1 MKTPFPP
8 QQRLIDLGVSSLKK
22 HKVFL
27 DSSVTGAGKTLMAV
41 ERCRAL
47 DMPGFVVCPLAVVPS
62 WRKAFE
68 EQGVPCAGIVGWEK
82 LRTGKTGF
90 GRWVTKHQFDWSLS
104 DCVVIFDE
112 VQKAKGRSSQNSKML
127 IGAKASQLPVLLC
140 SATSAKDPSEMYAIG
155 YALGLHQCKNFVT
168 WAQNHGCE
176 FDFWGSLQMTTSET
190 LARHHL
196 GKLNDAIYGS
206 GKGGRLTREDLVG
219 HFQECAINDDPV
231 DFGSELKSAYNEMAD
246 EISIIDGEI
255 KADMVKARAKARQ
268 KGEDPA
274 NAEVNALT
282 RLLRM
287 RQKVEALKV
296 PVIIDTLKEFRDEGF
311 SVAVF
316 VNFDA
321 TADAILARLEEPFS
335 VVRGGQ
341 KEQERAFAIENFQ
354 RNAHRVIVCNIS
366 AGGTG
371 VNLHDEDGGHP
382 RASIISPSFNEKEL
396 EQVLGRID
404 RAGSKTPSLQ
414 RILIAADT
422 IEERVMESV
431 RAKLR
436 NMNVLHDTEKL
447 RNKLLTDFVPSHTLN
462 TQLGLPMPQV
472 LEFTEENPT
481 GVMVEV
487 PEPVAKTRYFIH
499 PESNSLFTTDDGS
512 FPSDGL
518 VEELD
523 KEQYDKELA
532 AKTKALSP
540 APPVAEPAHA
550 EFGPSTLKYF
560 EIAPM
565 YRPRHDDTNE
575 AAEKGTRIHLACE
588 TGNLEALVDEER
600 LIAEQMLAA
609 VDMIRARH
617 KLPPD
622 VEDHKE
628 IRLYMRTP
636 SGIETFG
643 TCDRLFIHM
652 NEGVM
657 IDYKTGRN
665 AIDDPEINAQTQA
678 YVAGAFQKFPQLQTV
693 HFYFIVPVRD
703 EVLFATYTR
712 AQLPDLLLRIT
723 AIIAR
728 AKVATTCNPQPG
740 ICDFCARLHDATC
753 LHIERKALVLRNKY
767 LEEGFPIPEE
777 VHSSKV
783 TDGKTMGELLRL
795 SRLMKDWS
803 EAVAFR
809 AKQMAFEEGQEIDG
823 FTKMRVGGKTAV
835 LSTLGAFN
843 ALKDQMTP
851 EEFMSCC
858 TLDMGKAE
866 SYFSDKAGKGKK
878 AAAIEAMKDTLQDAG
893 LLVQGEGSYQLRVK
907 RK

>member
-8 QQRLIDLGVSSLKK
+8 QQRLIDIGVESLKK
-22 HKVFL
+22 NKVFL

-47 DMPGFVVCPLAVVPS
+47 GLAGFVVCPLAVVPS

-68 EQGVPCAGIVGWEK
+68 EQGVSCAGIVGWEK

-90 GRWVTKHQFDWSLS
+90 GRWVSKTQFDWKLS
-104 DCVVIFDE
+104 GCVVIFDE
-112 VQKAKGRSSQNSKML
+112 VQKAKGRTSQNSKML
-127 IGAKASQLPVLLC
+127 IGAKAAQLPVLMC

-155 YALGLHQCKNFVT
+155 YALGLHQCRNFVT
-168 WAQNHGCE
+168 WAQDHGCE
-176 FDFWGSLQMTTSET
+176 FDFWGSLRMTTSET
-190 LARHHL
+190 LADHHL
-196 GKLNDAIYGS
+196 AKLNKAIYGS
-206 GKGGRLTREDLVG
+206 GKGGRLTREDLAS
-219 HFQECAINDDPV
+219 HFQNCAVNDDPV
-231 DFGSELKSAYNEMAD
+231 DFGDELKAAYNEMSE
-246 EISIIDGEI
+246 EITVIDGEI
-255 KADMVKARAKARQ
+255 KADMEKARAKARQ
-268 KGEDPA
+268 RGEDPA
-274 NAEVNALT
+274 DATVNALT

-287 RQKVEALKV
+287 RQRVEALKV
-296 PVIIDTLKEFRDEGF
+296 PVILETLKGFREEGF
-311 SVAVF
+311 SVPVF

-321 TADAILARLEEPFS
+321 TIEAIIERLDEPFS

-341 KEQERAFAIENFQ
+341 KETERAVAIENFQ
-354 RNAHRVIVCNIS
+354 RNAHRVILCNIS

-371 VNLHDEDGGHP
+371 VNLHDEEGDHP

-422 IEERVMESV
+422 IEEKVMESV

-436 NMNVLHDTEKL
+436 NMRVLHDTEKL
-447 RNKLLTDFVPSHTLN
+447 RNKLLTDSVPSHTID
-462 TQLGLPMPQV
+462 TQLDLPMPQV

-481 GVMVEV
+481 GLKVEY
-487 PEPVAKTRYFIH
+487 PDPVA
-499 PESNSLFTTDDGS
+499 E
-512 FPSDGL
+512 
-518 VEELD
+518 V
-523 KEQYDKELA
+523 A
-532 AKTKALSP
+532 AP
-540 APPVAEPAHA
+540 IAEPAHA

-588 TGNLEALVDEER
+588 TGNLDELVDEER

-609 VDMIRARH
+609 VDMIKARH
-617 KLPPD
+617 KLPAD

-628 IRLYMRTP
+628 IRLYMKTP

-643 TCDRLFIHM
+643 TCDRLFRNK
-652 NEGVM
+652 NEGIM

-665 AIDDPEINAQTQA
+665 AIDDPEVNAQTQA
-678 YVAGAFQKFPQLQTV
+678 YVAGAFQKFPELQVV

-703 EVLFATYTR
+703 EVLFATYKR

-728 AKVATTCNPQPG
+728 AKAATTCNPQPG
-740 ICDFCARLHDATC
+740 VCDFCARLHDADC
-753 LHIERKALVLRNKY
+753 KHIENKALVLARKY
-767 LEEGFPIPEE
+767 QFDGYVVPDQ
-777 VHSSKV
+777 VHSSEV
-783 TDGKTMGELLRL
+783 TDGKTMGALLRL

-803 EAVAFR
+803 EAVAYR

-823 FTKMRVGGKTAV
+823 FTKLKVGGKTSV

-843 ALKDQMTP
+843 ALKDKMSP
-851 EEFMSCC
+851 EDFMSCC

-866 SYFSDKAGKGKK
+866 KFFSDSAAKGSKS
-878 AAAIEAMKDTLQDAG
+878 AAIEDMKDTLTDAG

>member
-8 QQRLIDLGVSSLKK
+8 QQRLIDLGVSSLRK

-47 DMPGFVVCPLAVVPS
+47 GMPGFVVCPLAVVPS

-104 DCVVIFDE
+104 GCVVIFDE

-231 DFGSELKSAYNEMAD
+231 DFGSELKAAYNEMAD

-255 KADMVKARAKARQ
+255 KADMIKARAKARQ

-311 SVAVF
+311 SVALF

-335 VVRGGQ
+335 VIRGGQ
-341 KEQERAFAIENFQ
+341 KELDRALAIENFQ

-422 IEERVMESV
+422 IEEKVMESV

-447 RNKLLTDFVPSHTLN
+447 RNKLLTDSVPSHTLN
-462 TQLGLPMPQV
+462 TQLDLPMPQV

-481 GVMVEV
+481 GVLVEV
-487 PEPVAKTRYFIH
+487 PEPV
-499 PESNSLFTTDDGS
+499 
-512 FPSDGL
+512 
-518 VEELD
+518 VE
-523 KEQYDKELA
+523 A
-532 AKTKALSP
+532 

-588 TGNLEALVDEER
+588 TGNFEALADEER
-600 LIAEQMLAA
+600 LIAEQMLSA
-609 VDMIRARH
+609 VDMIRTRH
-617 KLPPD
+617 KLPVD

-636 SGIETFG
+636 SGVETFG

-678 YVAGAFQKFPQLQTV
+678 YVAGAFQKFPQLQTI

-712 AQLPDLLLRIT
+712 AQLPDLLLRIST
-723 AIIAR
+723 IITRAR
-728 AKVATTCNPQPG
+728 TATTCNPQPG
-740 ICDFCARLHDATC
+740 VCDFCSRQASCQHLVD
-753 LHIERKALVLRNKY
+753 KALLLARKY
-767 LEEGFPIPEE
+767 QFDGYTVPDE
-777 VHSSKV
+777 VHSSQV

-795 SRLMKDWS
+795 ARLMGDWA
-803 EAVAFR
+803 EAVRFQANR
-809 AKQMAFEEGQEIDG
+809 MAFEEGQEIDG
-823 FTKMRVGGKTAV
+823 FTKLKVGGKTSV

-843 ALKDQMTP
+843 ALRDQMTP
-851 EEFMSCC
+851 EDFMSCC
-858 TLDMGKAE
+858 TLDMKKAE

-878 AAAIEAMKDTLQDAG
+878 AAAIEVMKDTLQDAG

>member
-8 QQRLIDLGVSSLKK
+8 QQRLIDIGVESLKK
-22 HKVFL
+22 NKVFL

-47 DMPGFVVCPLAVVPS
+47 RLAGFVVCPLAVVPS

-90 GRWVTKHQFDWSLS
+90 GRWVSKTQFDWKLS
-104 DCVVIFDE
+104 GCMVIFDE
-112 VQKAKGRSSQNSKML
+112 VQKAKGRTSQNSKML
-127 IGAKASQLPVLLC
+127 IGAKAAQLPVLMC

-155 YALGLHQCKNFVT
+155 YALGLHQCRNFVT
-168 WAQNHGCE
+168 WAQDHGCE
-176 FDFWGSLQMTTSET
+176 FDFWGALRMTASET
-190 LARHHL
+190 LADHHL
-196 GKLNDAIYGS
+196 TKLNKAIYGS
-206 GKGGRLTREDLVG
+206 GKGGRLTREDLAS
-219 HFQECAINDDPV
+219 HFQNCAVNDDPV
-231 DFGSELKSAYNEMAD
+231 DFGDELKAAYNEMSE
-246 EISIIDGEI
+246 EITVIDGEI
-255 KADMVKARAKARQ
+255 KADMEKARAKARQ
-268 KGEDPA
+268 RGEDPA
-274 NAEVNALT
+274 DATVNALT

-287 RQKVEALKV
+287 RQRVEALKV
-296 PVIIDTLKEFRDEGF
+296 PVILETLKGFREEGF
-311 SVAVF
+311 SVPVF

-321 TADAILARLEEPFS
+321 TIEAIIERLDEPFS

-341 KEQERAFAIENFQ
+341 KETERAVAIENFQ
-354 RNAHRVIVCNIS
+354 RNAHRVILCNIS

-371 VNLHDEDGGHP
+371 VNLHDEEGDHP

-422 IEERVMESV
+422 IEEKVMESV

-436 NMNVLHDTEKL
+436 NMRVLHDTEKL
-447 RNKLLTDFVPSHTLN
+447 RNKLLTDSVPSHTLN
-462 TQLGLPMPQV
+462 TQLNLPMPQV
-472 LEFTEENPT
+472 LECTEENPT
-481 GVMVEV
+481 GVLVEV
-487 PEPVAKTRYFIH
+487 TEP
-499 PESNSLFTTDDGS
+499 
-512 FPSDGL
+512 L
-518 VEELD
+518 VE
-523 KEQYDKELA
+523 A
-532 AKTKALSP
+532 AA
-540 APPVAEPAHA
+540 PVAEPAHA

-588 TGNLEALVDEER
+588 TGNLDELVDEER

-609 VDMIRARH
+609 VDMIKARH
-617 KLPPD
+617 KLPAN

-628 IRLYMRTP
+628 IRLYMKTP

-643 TCDRLFIHM
+643 TCDRLLINK

-665 AIDDPEINAQTQA
+665 AIDDPEVNAQTQA
-678 YVAGAFQKFPQLQTV
+678 YVAGAFQKFPELQV
-693 HFYFIVPVRD
+693 IHFYFIVPVRD
-703 EVLFATYTR
+703 EVLFATYKR
-712 AQLPDLLLRIT
+712 AQLPELLLRIST
-723 AIIAR
+723 IILRAR
-728 AKVATTCNPQPG
+728 IATTCNPQPG
-740 ICDFCARLHDATC
+740 ICDFCSRQASCQHLVD
-753 LHIERKALVLRNKY
+753 KALVLARKY
-767 LEEGFPIPEE
+767 QFDGYVVPDQ
-777 VHSSKV
+777 VHSSEV
-783 TDGKTMGELLRL
+783 TDGKTMGALKTLA
-795 SRLMKDWS
+795 RLMKSWA
-803 EAVAFR
+803 EAVDFQANR
-809 AKQMAFEEGQEIDG
+809 MAFEEGQEIEG
-823 FTKMRVGGKTAV
+823 FSKIKVKGKTSV
-835 LSTLGAFN
+835 ISTLGAFN
-843 ALKDQMTP
+843 ALKDKMSP
-851 EEFMSCC
+851 EDFMSCC

-866 SYFSDKAGKGKK
+866 KFFSDSAAKGSKS
-878 AAAIEAMKDTLQDAG
+878 AAIEAMKDTLTDAG

>member
-8 QQRLIDLGVSSLKK
+8 QQRLIDIGVESLKK
-22 HKVFL
+22 NKVFL

-47 DMPGFVVCPLAVVPS
+47 GLAGFVVCPLAVVPS

-90 GRWVTKHQFDWSLS
+90 GRWVSKTQFDWKLS
-104 DCVVIFDE
+104 GCVVIFDE
-112 VQKAKGRSSQNSKML
+112 VQKAKGRTSQNSKML
-127 IGAKASQLPVLLC
+127 IGAKAAQLPVLMC

-155 YALGLHQCKNFVT
+155 YALGLHQCRNFVT
-168 WAQNHGCE
+168 WAQDHGCE
-176 FDFWGSLQMTTSET
+176 FNFWGALRMTASET
-190 LARHHL
+190 LADHHL
-196 GKLNDAIYGS
+196 TKLNKAIYGS
-206 GKGGRLTREDLVG
+206 GKGGRLTREDLAS
-219 HFQECAINDDPV
+219 HFQNCAVNDDPV
-231 DFGSELKSAYNEMAD
+231 DFGDELKAAYNEMSE
-246 EISIIDGEI
+246 EITVIDGEI
-255 KADMVKARAKARQ
+255 KADMEKARAKARQ
-268 KGEDPA
+268 RGEDPA
-274 NAEVNALT
+274 DATVNALT

-287 RQKVEALKV
+287 RQRVEALKV
-296 PVIIDTLKEFRDEGF
+296 PVILETLKGFREEGF
-311 SVAVF
+311 SVPVF

-321 TADAILARLEEPFS
+321 TVEAIIERLDEPFS

-341 KEQERAFAIENFQ
+341 KETERAVAIENFQ
-354 RNAHRVIVCNIS
+354 RNAHRVILCNIS

-371 VNLHDEDGGHP
+371 VNLHDEEGGHP

-422 IEERVMESV
+422 IEEKVMESV

-436 NMNVLHDTEKL
+436 NMRVLHDTEKL
-447 RNKLLTDFVPSHTLN
+447 RNKLLTDSVPSHTIS
-462 TQLGLPMPQV
+462 TQLNLPMPQV
-472 LEFTEENPT
+472 LECTEENPT
-481 GVMVEV
+481 GVLVEV
-487 PEPVAKTRYFIH
+487 PEPV
-499 PESNSLFTTDDGS
+499 
-512 FPSDGL
+512 
-518 VEELD
+518 V
-523 KEQYDKELA
+523 
-532 AKTKALSP
+532 
-540 APPVAEPAHA
+540 APVTEPAHA

-588 TGNLEALVDEER
+588 TGNLDELVDEER

-609 VDMIRARH
+609 VDMIKARH
-617 KLPPD
+617 KLPAD

-628 IRLYMRTP
+628 IRLYMKTP

-643 TCDRLFIHM
+643 TCDRLFNNK

-665 AIDDPEINAQTQA
+665 AIDDPEVNAQTQA
-678 YVAGAFQKFPQLQTV
+678 YVTGAFQKFPELQV
-693 HFYFIVPVRD
+693 IHFYFIVPNRD
-703 EVLFATYTR
+703 EVLFATYKR
-712 AQLPDLLLRIT
+712 AQLPELLLRIT

-728 AKVATTCNPQPG
+728 AKAATTCNPQPG
-740 ICDFCARLHDATC
+740 VCDFCARLHDASC
-753 LHIERKALVLRNKY
+753 KHIENKALVLRNKY

-783 TDGKTMGELLRL
+783 NDGKTMGELLRL

-803 EAVAFR
+803 EAVAYR

-823 FTKMRVGGKTAV
+823 FTKLRVGGKTTV
-835 LSTLGAFN
+835 ISTLGAFN
-843 ALKDQMTP
+843 ALKDKMSP
-851 EEFMSCC
+851 EDFMSCC

-866 SYFSDKAGKGKK
+866 KFFSDSAAKGGKT
-878 AAAIEAMKDTLQDAG
+878 AAIEAMKDTLTDAG